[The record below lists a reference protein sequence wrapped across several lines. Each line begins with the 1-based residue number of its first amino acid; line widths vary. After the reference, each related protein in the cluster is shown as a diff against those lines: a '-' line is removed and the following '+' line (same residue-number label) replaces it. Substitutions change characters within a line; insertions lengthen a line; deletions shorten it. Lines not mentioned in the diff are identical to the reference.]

1 MPELRLLTDL
11 VVAIAAAFIGGT
23 IAQRVGLP
31 VIVGYLLAG
40 VALGPFTPGLTV
52 AQGSVPVLAEIGVAL
67 LMFALGAEFSQA
79 ELRGMGRVAVVGGA
93 VQLLGTMALGPLLAP
108 LLHVPL
114 TAGVFL
120 GALLALSSTVVA
132 LKLLMERGELQ
143 DLHGRVAVGILVAQ
157 DVAVVPMVV
166 LLPALLSGRGA
177 PAASLALTVGEAVV
191 LLLVTYLVGA
201 RAAPWLLGHLAVPRS
216 RELFLLGIVT
226 LALGTALVARAIGL
240 SLAFGAFV
248 AGLAIAE
255 SEYRAQVVA
264 EVLPLRDLFTS
275 LFFVSVGLL
284 IDPSS
289 LLPRLD
295 LILLLSGA
303 AIAGKVL
310 VVTMVVA
317 LLGMPLRVA
326 LLSGAA
332 IAQ

>member
-157 DVAVVPMVV
+157 DLAVVPMVV

-177 PAASLALTVGEAVV
+177 PAVSLALTVGEAAV
-191 LLLVTYLVGA
+191 LLLVTYRPGYRPA
-201 RAAPWLLGHLAVPRS
+201 WIDRS
-216 RELFLLGIVT
+216 YVTQVALQPLTSQDSSRIVQ
-226 LALGTALVARAIGL
+226 A
-240 SLAFGAFV
+240 
-248 AGLAIAE
+248 
-255 SEYRAQVVA
+255 
-264 EVLPLRDLFTS
+264 VLPAVAPSAPLVPQAAGYIKDLTGS
-275 LFFVSVGLL
+275 LDSAFYLSGGLL
-284 IDPSS
+284 
-289 LLPRLD
+289 LAAV
-295 LILLLSGA
+295 LLSRLLRRPLL
-303 AIAGKVL
+303 AGE
-310 VVTMVVA
+310 
-317 LLGMPLRVA
+317 
-326 LLSGAA
+326 
-332 IAQ
+332 